1 MSKGS
6 ILIVEDEENLG
17 LTLRNYLRGKNF
29 TVEWAKNA
37 KESRAYFLSTLFPNI
52 ILMDKNLP
60 DGDGFD
66 LAIEFRKQRKDFVL
80 LFVSALNDPQIR
92 LSGLEIGADDY
103 ITKPFELKELTLR
116 LEKILSQ
123 QNQMQKD
130 EILIEDLVFW
140 PKKFEA
146 KDAQGEIMTFSL
158 KETRLI
164 DLLLSKPGIV
174 LSRDEIID
182 YVWDEDSFPS
192 NRTIDNMIVKIRKWA
207 ESSNKIQII
216 SIRGVG
222 YKWEI
227 KK

>member
-182 YVWDEDSFPS
+182 YVWNEDSFPS

-207 ESSNKIQII
+207 ESSNQIQII

>member
-182 YVWDEDSFPS
+182 YVWNEDSFPS

-207 ESSNKIQII
+207 ESCNKIQII
-216 SIRGVG
+216 SVRGVG

>member
-37 KESRAYFLSTLFPNI
+37 KESRDYFLSSLFPNI

-80 LFVSALNDPQIR
+80 LFVSALNDPQVR

-123 QNQMQKD
+123 QNQIQKD
-130 EILIEDLVFW
+130 EIFIEDLVFW
-140 PKKFEA
+140 PKRFEA
-146 KDAQGEIMTFSL
+146 KDAQGEILTFSL

-164 DLLLSKPGIV
+164 DLLLSKQGIV

-182 YVWDEDSFPS
+182 YVWNEDSFPS

-207 ESSNKIQII
+207 ESCNKIQII
-216 SIRGVG
+216 SVRGVG
-222 YKWEI
+222 YKWET